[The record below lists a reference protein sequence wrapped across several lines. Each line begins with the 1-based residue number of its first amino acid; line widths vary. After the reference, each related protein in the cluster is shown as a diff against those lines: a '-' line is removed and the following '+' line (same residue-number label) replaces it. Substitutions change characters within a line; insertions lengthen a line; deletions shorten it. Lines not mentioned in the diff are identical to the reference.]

1 MRGQKEE
8 WVKQKILQD
17 LESKEELSDQQ
28 LKDLISSHL
37 LNHNEEHAF
46 SLLEQKRIGKEIFD
60 SLRKWDILQDLLE
73 DDSVTEIMVNGP
85 ENIFVE
91 RKGRIKK
98 LSLTFASEEKLS
110 HIIQQIV
117 AGCNRVVNEASPI
130 VDARLPNGSRVN
142 VVLPPVSLCG
152 PILTIR
158 RFSNKPMTMEKL
170 LEFGAIT
177 TEAAE
182 FIELL
187 VKAKYNILVS
197 GGTGSGKTTFL
208 NAISNFIPGDER
220 IITIEDS
227 AELQITQIPNII
239 RLETRNANVENCL
252 PITIRDLIKSSLRM
266 RPDRIVVGEVRG
278 MEALDMIGSAM
289 NCGHDGSM
297 STAHANSAKDLMIRL
312 ETMVLM
318 GAELPVQ
325 AIRRQISSGVDIVIH
340 LGRLRD
346 KSRKVL
352 EIVELLGIENEEI
365 QMNTLFHFVESN
377 PGKSKEVKGKL
388 TRVGKLQNTYKLEA
402 AGIFGVS

>member
-158 RFSNKPMTMEKL
+158 RFSDKPMTMEKL

-266 RPDRIVVGEVRG
+266 RPDRIVVKYGVYQFEYKVFSGFIR
-278 MEALDMIGSAM
+278 
-289 NCGHDGSM
+289 CGC
-297 STAHANSAKDLMIRL
+297 ST
-312 ETMVLM
+312 
-318 GAELPVQ
+318 
-325 AIRRQISSGVDIVIH
+325 
-340 LGRLRD
+340 
-346 KSRKVL
+346 RKNKIKNQEYL
-352 EIVELLGIENEEI
+352 N
-365 QMNTLFHFVESN
+365 
-377 PGKSKEVKGKL
+377 
-388 TRVGKLQNTYKLEA
+388 
-402 AGIFGVS
+402 